1 MKGYSI
7 KSQLWKNVIIKTYSF
22 NNCISIV
29 IHMRF
34 TPSVSCSPKV
44 YSKALSTLSTQQHA
58 VLAHCS
64 ITAACASAR

>member
-34 TPSVSCSPKV
+34 TPFGELLTKGLFKSLV
-44 YSKALSTLSTQQHA
+44 YISTQQHA